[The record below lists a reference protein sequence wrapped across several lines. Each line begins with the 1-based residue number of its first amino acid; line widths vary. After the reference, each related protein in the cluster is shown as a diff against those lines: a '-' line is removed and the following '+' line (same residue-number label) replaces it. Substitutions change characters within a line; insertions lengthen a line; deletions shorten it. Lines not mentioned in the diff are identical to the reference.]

1 MQEKAIH
8 KHKNHISISI
18 SGLGG
23 SGVVTAGSVLL
34 KGIGNSGFYAY
45 LSRFAGP
52 QIRGGE
58 SAITLN
64 ISNTPIESFAD
75 YSDFHFALDWRGFEQ
90 FSDEVPL
97 SDKSCIIFENS
108 KDTLPEILQDIGAEI
123 IEVNLKEQIGKIKES
138 RSNAFA
144 IGILAGQIGLPLE
157 AILKSVQQLW
167 AKKGAE
173 FINANYEAIKVGYAL
188 LSKKTSPL
196 KNWTP
201 NFQPRWNISGNEAC
215 GLGALRGGI
224 KYVAAYPI
232 TPATDIVE
240 YLSPRLEKVGGA
252 VMIAEDELAAINMV
266 IGGSFGGKPSM
277 TATSGPGLSLMSEA
291 LGLAVASETPA
302 LVIDVMRGGPSTGL
316 PTKSEQTDLNQAL
329 FGMHGEA
336 PHIVLAPL
344 HIADNVSITQ
354 WGVGLAEALQTL
366 VIVLSDQRL
375 GQSRAIIDAVPAKKY
390 SLKRRLVEDAEPY
403 EFYERY
409 ALTEKHVS
417 PMAIPGNK
425 DGLYVAD
432 GLEHTPTG
440 KPSSAAFDHQQQLQK
455 RQEKLT
461 DFDYGD
467 EWAEILQNAEASTAI
482 VLTWGSVYTN
492 AKEAVLDLNSK
503 GYAIDIIAVRLL
515 MPLESKT
522 IETLCKNKKV
532 IVVEQSYSGQFYHYC
547 LGQGAIE
554 STALSLAKPGPLV
567 LKIDEIQTFIKEVL
581 R

>member
-1 MQEKAIH
+1 MYN
-8 KHKNHISISI
+8 NHISISI

-23 SGVVTAGSVLL
+23 SGVLTAGSILL
-34 KGIGNSGFYAY
+34 KSIGNSGFYAY

-64 ISNTPIESFAD
+64 ISDKPIENFAD
-75 YSDFHFALDWRGFEQ
+75 YSDFHFALDWHGFEH

-97 SDKSCIIFENS
+97 TDKSCIIFDKS
-108 KDTLPEILQDIGAEI
+108 KEALPEMLQDIGAEI
-123 IEVNLKEQIGKIKES
+123 IEVDLKEQIGQIKES

-157 AILKSVQQLW
+157 AIFKSVHQLW
-167 AKKGAE
+167 AKKGEE
-173 FINANYEAIKVGYAL
+173 FIHANFEAIKVGYTL
-188 LSKKTSPL
+188 LDKRSSIL
-196 KNWTP
+196 ENWTP
-201 NFQPRWNISGNEAC
+201 NFEPRWNISGNEAC

-224 KYVAAYPI
+224 KFVAAYPI

-266 IGGSFGGKPSM
+266 IGASFGGKPSM

-302 LVIDVMRGGPSTGL
+302 LVVDVMRGGPSTGL

-375 GQSRAIIDAVPAKKY
+375 GQSRAIIDAVPAKEY
-390 SLKRRLVEDAEPY
+390 GLKRKLVDDEERY
-403 EFYERY
+403 QFYERY
-409 ALTEKHVS
+409 ALTEEHVS

-425 DGLYVAD
+425 DGFYVAD

-440 KPSSAAFDHQQQLQK
+440 TPSSSAFDHQQQLKK
-455 RQEKLT
+455 REEKLT
-461 DFDYGD
+461 AFDYGD
-467 EWAEILQNAEASTAI
+467 EWSEIIKSKETSTAI

-492 AKEAVLDLNSK
+492 VKEAVSDLNTQ
-503 GYAIDIIAVRLL
+503 GYAIDLIAVRLL
-515 MPLESKT
+515 MPLQSKA
-522 IETLCKNKKV
+522 IEALCQNKKV
-532 IVVEQSYSGQFYHYC
+532 MVIEQSYSGQFYHYC
-547 LGQGAIE
+547 LGRGAIE
-554 STALSLAKPGPLV
+554 TRALSLAKPGPLV
-567 LKIDEIQTFIKEVL
+567 LKTNEIQTFIKEAL